1 MVHVLLIT
9 RTGLVV
15 TLTGPS
21 IWSVIR
27 CAEEA
32 GYDIVSASLLPVKA

>member
-9 RTGLVV
+9 RTGMVV
-15 TLTGPS
+15 SLSGAS

-27 CAEEA
+27 DAEEA
-32 GYDIVSASLLPVKA
+32 GYEIVSASLLPVTK